1 MTTVTSTEAGASG
14 RYISFN
20 AAALD
25 SLGSQTIIAYC
36 NPSGSGG
43 GGFGYIYGKTPT
55 GTTTGPRLFID
66 HNAGSPRLSFGASST
81 SASNPNNL
89 GATSGI
95 TYGNWQYCEVT
106 WDGTTN
112 ANNIFLF
119 VDGSAADGTRTN
131 GSGSITSD
139 AANDA
144 FLMNRF
150 GLGREFVG
158 DIAWVAVWD
167 RVLSADERGSAR
179 TNGPLSVPSGLVL
192 AWANQSDLG
201 PNGLTATTRS
211 SFVAGGTPTSDVL
224 GISAVTPADGVA
236 TVSATS
242 PASGSTVTSADGA
255 ATVSV
260 VGSSTAAAD
269 VTAAAGAATV
279 SVTSVEYTIRSDY
292 ERASVTVADSSI
304 SGTGDSAIISLQP
317 RFQETEAVATNP
329 RWLEPS
335 ARIDG
340 VNGKRPTFRFLDYAS
355 GANGYHGHPWDATRR
370 PMFSYDRLT
379 WTDFDT
385 AVTLTGG
392 VVEFRHSAAFAQN
405 TVYIS
410 RCRQIS
416 VAQAGDWVATMAS
429 SYAFFVPSTSATS
442 YTPSGSVSGFAA
454 QTFIA
459 DEYSTQTDTDGN
471 TIPVTPFYAAEIND
485 TSLMPADGSAK
496 RLAVVYGGNHAGE
509 DHGEFAM
516 RAFLENL
523 CSSDTEAQALRRAYR
538 VLVYPMLNAP
548 GRAGGGWR
556 GSFTQGTSGADDAN
570 RNFSSTGSALEIVD
584 KPKAVLTTD
593 RASTVPDWIIDF
605 HGTYLN
611 TWSIFVDPSDLAQ
624 AKFQS
629 RLQTYSG
636 NTIADEGDSASG
648 SISTYFKSLGTR
660 LAITHEAGTPAPV
673 SDASIT
679 AQGAAIV
686 DAMQSLAAEGFFFS
700 TATAAA
706 GAATVS
712 AVGASTSASTAT
724 AAAGAAA
731 VSVVGAATAAA
742 DVSAAAGSATV
753 SAVGAAIAVGT
764 ATATAAA
771 GVATVS
777 VVGSSVAASDC
788 VAAAGVAT
796 VSVNA
801 VSTSADFIVAAGTAD
816 VLAVGSS
823 FAAATGLSLGICVV
837 SVVGSDAAA
846 ATDDLYPLEGMSQD
860 YPLQGMTQTYPLA
873 GQPPS

>member
-20 AAALD
+20 ASALD
-25 SLGSQTIIAYC
+25 NLGSQTIIAYC
-36 NPSGSGG
+36 YPTGSGG

-55 GTTTGPRLFID
+55 GATTGPRFFID
-66 HNAGSPRLSFGASST
+66 HNANAPRLSFGVSST

-89 GATSGI
+89 GTTSGI
-95 TYGNWQYCEVT
+95 TYNAWQHCEVT
-106 WDGTTN
+106 WDGTINGTG
-112 ANNIFLF
+112 ISLF
-119 VDGSAADGTRTN
+119 VNGTARDGTQTN
-131 GSGSITSD
+131 GTGSITSD

-167 RVLSADERGSAR
+167 RVLSSDERGSAR

-192 AWANQSDLG
+192 AWANQADLG

-211 SFVAGGTPTSDVL
+211 THVAGGTPTSDVL
-224 GISAVTPADGVA
+224 GISATTPAAGVA

-242 PASGSTVTSADGA
+242 PAGAGSD
-255 ATVSV
+255 ATP
-260 VGSSTAAAD
+260 
-269 VTAAAGAATV
+269 AAGAATASVAGSSVAAATPTAAAGSATV
-279 SVTSVEYTIRSDY
+279 SATAVEYVIRSDY

-340 VNGKRPTFRFLDYAS
+340 VNGLRPTFRFLDYAS
-355 GANGYHGHPWDATRR
+355 GANGYHGHPWQTGRR

-385 AVTLTGG
+385 NVTLTGG
-392 VVEFRHSAAFAQN
+392 VVEFRHSTAFAAN

-410 RCRQIS
+410 RSRQIS
-416 VAQAGDWVATMAS
+416 VAQVGDWIATMAS
-429 SYAFFVPSTSATS
+429 TYAFFVPSTSAVS

-459 DEYSTQTDTDGN
+459 DEYSTQTDSDGN
-471 TIPVTPFYAAEIND
+471 TVPVTPFYSAEIND
-485 TSLMPADGSAK
+485 TSLMPTDGSAK
-496 RLAVVYGGNHAGE
+496 RLAVVYGGNHGGE
-509 DHGEFAM
+509 DHGEFVM

-523 CSSDTEAQALRRAYR
+523 CSSDTEGQALRRAYR

-556 GSFTQGTSGADDAN
+556 GSFTQGAGGADDAN
-570 RNFSSTGSALEIVD
+570 RNFSSTTSTLEIVD

-593 RASTVPDWIIDF
+593 RASTVPDWLIDF
-605 HGTYLN
+605 HGTYVN
-611 TWSIFVDPSDLAQ
+611 TWAVFVDPSDLAQ
-624 AKFQS
+624 ARFQS

-636 NTIADEGDSASG
+636 DTIADEGDSASG
-648 SISTYFKSLGTR
+648 SISTYFKGLGTK

-673 SDASIT
+673 SDAEIT
-679 AQGAAIV
+679 AHGAAITE
-686 DAMQSLAAEGFFFS
+686 AMQSLVAEGFFAA
-700 TATAAA
+700 TGTAAA

-712 AVGASTSASTAT
+712 ALGASTA
-724 AAAGAAA
+724 
-731 VSVVGAATAAA
+731 AATAAA
-742 DVSAAAGSATV
+742 ATGAATVSGVGASTAAAEATPAAGVATV
-753 SAVGAAIAVGT
+753 SAVGDALAEGT
-764 ATATAAA
+764 ATAIAAA
-771 GVATVS
+771 GIASVS
-777 VVGSSVAASDC
+777 VVGSSVAAATVVPAAGTSTASATPVNTSADF

-796 VSVNA
+796 VLA
-801 VSTSADFIVAAGTAD
+801 IASAFASSSGVAAG
-816 VLAVGSS
+816 S
-823 FAAATGLSLGICVV
+823 CVV
-837 SVVGSDAAA
+837 SAVGQDG
-846 ATDDLYPLEGMSQD
+846 TDPDVLYPLAGQ
-860 YPLQGMTQTYPLA
+860 TQTYPLA
-873 GQPPS
+873 GQTPA

>member
-36 NPSGSGG
+36 YPTGSGG

-55 GTTTGPRLFID
+55 GSTSGPRFFID
-66 HNAGSPRLSFGASST
+66 HNANSPRLTFGASST
-81 SASNPNNL
+81 SAGNPNNL
-89 GATSGI
+89 GATNGI
-95 TYGNWQYCEVT
+95 TYNAWQHCEVT
-106 WDGTTN
+106 WDGTTSGTG
-112 ANNIFLF
+112 ISLF
-119 VDGSAADGTRTN
+119 VNGTAKDGTRTN
-131 GSGSITSD
+131 GTGSITSD

-192 AWANQSDLG
+192 AWANQADLG

-224 GISAVTPADGVA
+224 GISATTPAAGSA

-260 VGSSTAAAD
+260 VGSSVAAAD
-269 VTAAAGAATV
+269 VTPAAGAATV
-279 SVTSVEYTIRSDY
+279 SVTAVEYTIRSDY
-292 ERASVTVADSSI
+292 ERASVTVSASSI
-304 SGTGDSAIISLQP
+304 SGTGDSAIISLKP
-317 RFQETEAVATNP
+317 RLQESEVVSSAS

-340 VNGKRPTFRFLDYAS
+340 VNGKRPTFRFLNYSS
-355 GANGYHGHPWDATRR
+355 GANGYHGHPWDSTRR

-385 AVTLTGG
+385 AVSLTGG
-392 VVEFRHSAAFAQN
+392 VVEFRHSTAFAQN

-416 VAQAGDWVATMAS
+416 VAQVGDWLATMAS
-429 SYAFFVPSTSATS
+429 TYSFFVPAASAVA
-442 YTPSGSVSGFAA
+442 YTPTGSVSGFAA

-471 TIPVTPFYAAEIND
+471 TVPVTPFYAAEVND
-485 TSLMPADGSAK
+485 TSLMPTDGSAK

-516 RAFLENL
+516 RAFLDNL

-570 RNFSSTGSALEIVD
+570 RNFSSTSSTLQIVD
-584 KPKAVLTTD
+584 KPKAALTTD
-593 RASTVPDWIIDF
+593 RASTVPDWLIDF

-636 NTIADEGDSASG
+636 STIADEGDSASG
-648 SISTYFKSLGTR
+648 SISTYFKGLGTR
-660 LAITHEAGTPAPV
+660 LAITHEAGTPSPV
-673 SDASIT
+673 SDAAIT
-679 AQGAAIV
+679 AHGAAIV
-686 DAMQSLAAEGFFFS
+686 DAMQSLVAEGFFVS

-712 AVGASTSASTAT
+712 AVGAST
-724 AAAGAAA
+724 AA
-731 VSVVGAATAAA
+731 
-742 DVSAAAGSATV
+742 
-753 SAVGAAIAVGT
+753 
-764 ATATAAA
+764 ATATAVQGSASASVDGASTAA
-771 GVATVS
+771 STISPAVGTSSVS
-777 VVGSSVAASDC
+777 VTSPGASGFNPGWARASNSVI
-788 VAAAGVAT
+788 AGGV
-796 VSVNA
+796 
-801 VSTSADFIVAAGTAD
+801 
-816 VLAVGSS
+816 
-823 FAAATGLSLGICVV
+823 FA
-837 SVVGSDAAA
+837 
-846 ATDDLYPLEGMSQD
+846 
-860 YPLQGMTQTYPLA
+860 
-873 GQPPS
+873 